1 MLYLSGPNPT
11 VWIGRAKAEM
21 ENATIDLKPH
31 GEDLSGRVHQLPC
44 CVKHDG
50 PASVS
55 HYFKPKHN
63 CVSDEGLP
71 LQEAH
76 FRGRLLQGT
85 TLRLPQG
92 YSGISL
98 LYLFLKFNRSL
109 LFTTIDANE
118 WMFSAPVC
126 GSVGFVLAK
135 KTSPPSS
142 KQNSNSWVSKATFQ
156 DITYWNH
163 DYVPSHNDEMFRAF
177 HWLTVAKAVSRF

>member
-1 MLYLSGPNPT
+1 MLIKNWGLILAAKPKYAPPVSYLPRQNPT

-21 ENATIDLKPH
+21 ENATVDLKPH
-31 GEDLSGRVHQLPC
+31 GEDLSGCVHQLPC

-55 HYFKPKHN
+55 HYFKPKYN
-63 CVSDEGLP
+63 GVSDEGLP

-85 TLRLPQG
+85 TLQLPHG
-92 YSGISL
+92 YS
-98 LYLFLKFNRSL
+98 
-109 LFTTIDANE
+109 
-118 WMFSAPVC
+118 
-126 GSVGFVLAK
+126 GFVLAK

-142 KQNSNSWVSKATFQ
+142 KQYSNSWVTKATFQ

-163 DYVPSHNDEMFRAF
+163 DYVPSHNDEMLRAF
-177 HWLTVAKAVSRF
+177 HWLTVAKALHDPVTPEELASSSFAL